1 MATPNDL
8 TPLIASHHPLL
19 VARIDDETRFFSLL
33 REAAT
38 SAGVQVWTWSL
49 TRGLAREGM
58 EHQGGTTD
66 LKHALSFIQQLSQP
80 AVFVLLDVEP
90 SLQDPAI
97 VRWLK
102 EFAMSERPGQ
112 TMILAGDAL
121 PVPEALDGSV
131 LLWTMAPPDS
141 DEALAFVR
149 RVSRELSARGLAV
162 SLEEAD
168 VGDLADAIRGLSFTE
183 AEGII
188 VREAVADGALTQ
200 DDVDRVRQAKA
211 ELLAEDGVLE
221 LVATGDAG
229 LDAIGGMGNLK
240 GWLEV
245 RGKGFEAGARDF
257 GLDPP
262 RGVLLTGVPGC
273 GKSMMAKILAGAW
286 DMPLVLLDPGAI
298 YGSYLGESEARMRR
312 ALATVEAMAPVVLWI
327 DEIEKGFAT
336 GEHVG
341 DSGVSLRVLGS
352 FLRWLQDRGHGVFLV
367 ATCNDIN
374 KLPPELLRRGRF
386 DETFFVDLPTA
397 EERRDVVELHL
408 QRRRRDPGSFDLTAV
423 VAATEGFSGAEIE
436 GVVVAAMY
444 RAYARGE
451 PLSVE
456 GLLAEGAVTTPLSR
470 SRAEDIT
477 RMRAWSHG
485 RAVPA
490 GRPVASQP

>member
-19 VARIDDETRFFSLL
+19 AARIDDETRFFSLL

-90 SLQDPAI
+90 SPQDP
-97 VRWLK
+97 
-102 EFAMSERPGQ
+102 
-112 TMILAGDAL
+112 
-121 PVPEALDGSV
+121 
-131 LLWTMAPPDS
+131 
-141 DEALAFVR
+141 
-149 RVSRELSARGLAV
+149 
-162 SLEEAD
+162 
-168 VGDLADAIRGLSFTE
+168 
-183 AEGII
+183 
-188 VREAVADGALTQ
+188 
-200 DDVDRVRQAKA
+200 
-211 ELLAEDGVLE
+211 
-221 LVATGDAG
+221 
-229 LDAIGGMGNLK
+229 
-240 GWLEV
+240 
-245 RGKGFEAGARDF
+245 
-257 GLDPP
+257 
-262 RGVLLTGVPGC
+262 
-273 GKSMMAKILAGAW
+273 
-286 DMPLVLLDPGAI
+286 
-298 YGSYLGESEARMRR
+298 
-312 ALATVEAMAPVVLWI
+312 AMAPVVLWI

-367 ATCNDIN
+367 APCNDIN

-386 DETFFVDLPTA
+386 DEMFFVDLPTA

-436 GVVVAAMY
+436 GVVVA
-444 RAYARGE
+444 RDVPRLCPRGTVVRRRS
-451 PLSVE
+451 P
-456 GLLAEGAVTTPLSR
+456 GR
-470 SRAEDIT
+470 SRGDHPTLPLAS
-477 RMRAWSHG
+477 RGHHAHACVVPRPRGAG
-485 RAVPA
+485 RATGRVTALTQPSLEA
-490 GRPVASQP
+490 CRRSRYKHIAREGFRPVRRWIAR